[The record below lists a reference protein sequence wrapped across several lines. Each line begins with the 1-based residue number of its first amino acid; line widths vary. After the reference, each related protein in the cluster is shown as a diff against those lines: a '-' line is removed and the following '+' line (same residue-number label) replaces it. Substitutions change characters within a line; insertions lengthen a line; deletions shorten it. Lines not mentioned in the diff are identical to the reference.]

1 MTAQVQGAGRFGAHA
16 GGAAGVVAVAL
27 VACVL
32 LAPEGA
38 AQNSALLGV
47 GLAGLSSAVALGLK
61 RRVVRSVDLGSAMKV
76 VGVVFGLRAVL
87 VAVGLVLAL
96 RQGGSAVAFVLG
108 FFGAYFALQCIE
120 LSYVVAA
127 VPKGPDGDER

>member
-61 RRVVRSVDLGSAMKV
+61 RRAMGADLKSAMKV

-96 RQGGSAVAFVLG
+96 RLGGSVTGFVVG
-108 FFGAYFALQCIE
+108 FFGAYLALQCIE

-127 VPKGPDGDER
+127 ASKAPDGDER